1 MKRIAFTTF
10 LLVLMV
16 AVPTFANELLSN
28 GGFETGSLPP
38 WAAGR
43 DFCFGTCIPWQVTN
57 STSHSG
63 TFSATVTGNLEL
75 RQDFTPTA
83 GSSISSV
90 TFWTIAGF
98 SGGAIDFFYTDGSD
112 EEFTYTASNT
122 SWTFVDASADV
133 DTSKVLSGFSIWG
146 GSPGGVYFYDDLSI
160 VSGASTPEPGTFALL
175 GSAILGMAGVVRRK
189 LIP

>member
-1 MKRIAFTTF
+1 MKRIAFTMF
-10 LLVLMV
+10 LLVLI
-16 AVPTFANELLSN
+16 AGVPAFAGELLSN
-28 GGFETGSLPP
+28 GGFETVFLPP

-63 TFSATVTGNLEL
+63 TFSATVTGNFEL

-90 TFWTIAGF
+90 TFWAIAGF
-98 SGGAIDFFYTDGSD
+98 GYGAIDFFYTGGSD
-112 EEFTYTASNT
+112 EEFLYNASST
-122 SWTFVDASADV
+122 SWTFVDATADV
-133 DTSKVLSGFSIWG
+133 NASKVLSGFSIWG
-146 GSPGGVYFYDDLSI
+146 GSPDGVDFYDDVSI
-160 VSGASTPEPGTFALL
+160 IGGTSTPEPGTFALL

-189 LIP
+189 LI